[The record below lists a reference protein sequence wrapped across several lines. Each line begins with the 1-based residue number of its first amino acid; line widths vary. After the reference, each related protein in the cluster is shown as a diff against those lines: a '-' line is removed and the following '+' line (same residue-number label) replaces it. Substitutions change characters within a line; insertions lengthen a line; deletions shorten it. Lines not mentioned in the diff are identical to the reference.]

1 MEHVCGSIRYNN
13 EAVPVM
19 VDDEGNIFFT
29 DSTSN
34 TEVYLEG
41 EVPSNPLRFA
51 KDVEFEQA
59 DLIASAMYSGGD
71 KALGIVLGD
80 TVAGIR
86 FTDAGSYECAVIKEL
101 SPPVEEMVAKFQSA
115 PVDALATLYFR
126 AKLHAGAGKVA
137 AWAKAFMGT
146 EGAAKKYDRTDYA
159 ELLKICGVDAGW
171 LRDFAAR

>member
-1 MEHVCGSIRYNN
+1 MILMEHVCGSIRYNN

-59 DLIASAMYSGGD
+59 DLIASAMY
-71 KALGIVLGD
+71 
-80 TVAGIR
+80 
-86 FTDAGSYECAVIKEL
+86 L
-101 SPPVEEMVAKFQSA
+101 S
-115 PVDALATLYFR
+115 LI
-126 AKLHAGAGKVA
+126 H
-137 AWAKAFMGT
+137 
-146 EGAAKKYDRTDYA
+146 
-159 ELLKICGVDAGW
+159 I
-171 LRDFAAR
+171 